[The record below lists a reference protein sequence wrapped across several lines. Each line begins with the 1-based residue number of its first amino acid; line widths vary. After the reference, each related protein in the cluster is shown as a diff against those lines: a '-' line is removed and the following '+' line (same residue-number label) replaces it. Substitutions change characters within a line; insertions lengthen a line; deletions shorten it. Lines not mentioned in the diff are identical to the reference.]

1 MQRRRWWLS
10 WAAIWALGGCPRMVD
25 DGATGSDETMRAQTG
40 GADSSSDTAGATLS
54 DEGEDTAAPETSG
67 AMCEDACPH
76 APGVGVGC
84 QRRFMFGLNYA
95 WHHFGGDFGGI
106 AAWNQRGVSGNVEAL
121 RADLRAMKM
130 EAGANVIRWWMFPD
144 FRGDGVVLD
153 EAGIPTGLG
162 GTALADIEQA
172 LVLAEEEDVYLMLTL
187 FSFDTFR
194 SELDE
199 QPIASLQPLVIDAG
213 GRTALLE
220 QVVRPVAAAVA
231 ASPHRA
237 RMVAWD
243 VINEPEWA
251 IEGPSPYGDE
261 DYTPNIEEGRL
272 LVTHAQMETFL
283 AETIAVLRE
292 ESDALVSIG
301 AASFKWARAWKNL
314 DTDFHQFHM
323 YDWIDEWWPH
333 ANPPANYDLGDKPV
347 VMGEF
352 PLAGLASAPLP
363 TMLENWW
370 HAGYAGALGWAYS
383 DPTFNTPDGLAGMKA
398 FADARACEVAYD

>member
-1 MQRRRWWLS
+1 
-10 WAAIWALGGCPRMVD
+10 
-25 DGATGSDETMRAQTG
+25 
-40 GADSSSDTAGATLS
+40 
-54 DEGEDTAAPETSG
+54 
-67 AMCEDACPH
+67 
-76 APGVGVGC
+76 
-84 QRRFMFGLNYA
+84 
-95 WHHFGGDFGGI
+95 
-106 AAWNQRGVSGNVEAL
+106 
-121 RADLRAMKM
+121 
-130 EAGANVIRWWMFPD
+130 
-144 FRGDGVVLD
+144 
-153 EAGIPTGLG
+153 
-162 GTALADIEQA
+162 
-172 LVLAEEEDVYLMLTL
+172 YLMLTL

-301 AASFKWARAWKNL
+301 AASFK
-314 DTDFHQFHM
+314 
-323 YDWIDEWWPH
+323 
-333 ANPPANYDLGDKPV
+333 
-347 VMGEF
+347 
-352 PLAGLASAPLP
+352 
-363 TMLENWW
+363 
-370 HAGYAGALGWAYS
+370 
-383 DPTFNTPDGLAGMKA
+383 
-398 FADARACEVAYD
+398 